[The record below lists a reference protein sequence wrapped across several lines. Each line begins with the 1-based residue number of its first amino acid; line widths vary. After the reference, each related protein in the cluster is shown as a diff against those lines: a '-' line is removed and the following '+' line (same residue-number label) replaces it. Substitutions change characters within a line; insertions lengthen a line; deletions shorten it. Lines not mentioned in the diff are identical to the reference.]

1 MKKTAFITV
10 ICVGVILTLVL
21 VLFLYIGRNNQNSSS
36 DIFVKSEVIAAAKD
50 AANKYSI
57 SKRTEHIEVKLDS
70 ILATK
75 EALFIWIF
83 VDGIP
88 NNKVYDYLDECIITD
103 QMSNVWTY
111 SYQEKDISSYGK
123 YSIRK
128 PQTNIT
134 GLAENELII
143 KFITG
148 MKSDSTIQIY
158 FDFGKKGSVTF
169 DDIHVDIADTTVCE
183 VGDDSSLEFDLPYAH
198 CKIMEVEYSP
208 LGVFLTIRW
217 ELEEGFTTSTKN
229 DYPQYHTKFTFGEK
243 SRFTFLLLP
252 EHWSSDD
259 SVIFSTYHLEELIPI
274 GEMIKV
280 DLYLNDDE
288 TFERNLVSI
297 HVK

>member
-1 MKKTAFITV
+1 MKKTTFVTT
-10 ICVGVILTLVL
+10 ICVGVILLLILVL
-21 VLFLYIGRNNQNSSS
+21 LLYIGQNNRKPSS
-36 DIFVKSEVIAAAKD
+36 DNYVKSDVIAAAKD
-50 AANKYSI
+50 VANKYDI
-57 SKRTEHIEVKLDS
+57 SEKTEDIKVKLDS

-75 EALFIWIF
+75 ETVFVWIS

-88 NNKVYDYLDECIITD
+88 NNEVYDYLDDCIITD
-103 QMSNVWTY
+103 QTSNIWKY
-111 SYQEKDISSYGK
+111 SFQEKDIASYGK
-123 YSIRK
+123 YSVKK
-128 PQTNIT
+128 PQTDIT

-148 MKSDSTIQIY
+148 MKSDSTIQIH
-158 FDFGKKGSVTF
+158 FDFGEKGSVTF
-169 DDIHVDIADTTVCE
+169 DDIHVDIADTTIYE
-183 VGDDSSLEFDLPYAH
+183 VGDDASLEFDLPYAH
-198 CKIMEVEYSP
+198 CKIMKVEYSP

-217 ELEEGFTTSTKN
+217 ELEEGFTRSTKN
-229 DYPQYHTKFTFGEK
+229 DYHKYHTKFTFGEK